1 MRNKGFSAFMLETVP
16 LHTEFAIAK
25 VKARKKCQTFLS
37 GPEYNT
43 DVCHEVSKAGLGI
56 LLCTGA
62 IIGLGGFLFLIGGL
76 IKSGG
81 ITGFVKGWLTA
92 FTGV

>member
-1 MRNKGFSAFMLETVP
+1 MRNKGFSEFMLETVP
-16 LHTEFAIAK
+16 LHTEFALTKA
-25 VKARKKCQTFLS
+25 KARKKCQTFLG

-43 DVCHEVSKAGLGI
+43 DVFHEVSKAGLGI

-81 ITGFVKGWLTA
+81 ITGFVKGWITA